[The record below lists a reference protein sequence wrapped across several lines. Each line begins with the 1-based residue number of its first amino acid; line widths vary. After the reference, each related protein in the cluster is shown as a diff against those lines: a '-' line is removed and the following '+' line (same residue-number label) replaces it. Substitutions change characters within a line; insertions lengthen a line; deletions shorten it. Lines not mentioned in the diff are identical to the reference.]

1 MKSLIFNQI
10 TKSAE
15 QPDLFTADK
24 YNVVVAVIAILFIGL
39 FAYLFSLDRKL
50 TKLEKQSEK

>member
-15 QPDLFTADK
+15 QPDLFSADK
-24 YNVVVAVIAILFIGL
+24 YNVVVAVIAVLFIGL
-39 FAYLFSLDRKL
+39 FAYLFSIDRKL